1 MSDSTQIVVD
11 FANLSDIT
19 LTIINLSRV
28 AFVIANIWLFY
39 SFLTVKNRPIWFQ
52 IIAFASTWA
61 TINCLRDFIMP
72 IAPNHYWVGYI
83 LSLLLLIP
91 LSLVFKET
99 LHAKLFVFFMVSSFS
114 QANFSI
120 FCSLE
125 ILVFGNMVGW
135 LLLAGLLLELAC
147 IPLIR
152 IYIRPHIKNILDVL
166 DQQHR
171 VFSFFPM
178 LSFALV
184 AFYAGQTTYSL
195 FTCIPLVL
203 FTLMMGFSYY
213 LIAVSID
220 QTKCN
225 QQLELAS
232 RTDSLT
238 SLYNRRHMETRIQE
252 EHERYQRTGVE
263 FALISIDVDLFK
275 VINDRYGHACG
286 DFLLKSVSEDIRK
299 SVRQS
304 DTVARWGGD
313 EFLLLLPGT
322 NSKIAMELAEHISKT
337 VGKHRYVYENNT
349 LSVTLT
355 IGVAVIKSG
364 DTADGI
370 IKNADT
376 GMYQGKRVGR
386 NRVVFFDNL
395 DAGVTLEY
403 LN

>member
-19 LTIINLSRV
+19 LIIINLSRV
-28 AFVIANIWLFY
+28 AFAIANIWLFY
-39 SFLTVKNRPIWFQ
+39 SFLTVKKRPIWFQ
-52 IIAFASTWA
+52 IIVFAGTWVA
-61 TINCLRDFIMP
+61 INCLRDFITP
-72 IAPNHYWVGYI
+72 IAPNHYWAGYA

-91 LSLVFKET
+91 ISLVFKET
-99 LHAKLFVFFMVSSFS
+99 LHAKLFVFFMVFSFS
-114 QANFSI
+114 QADFSI

-125 ILVFGNMVGW
+125 ILVFENMVGW
-135 LLLAGLLLELAC
+135 LLLTGLLLELTC

-152 IYIRPHIKNILDVL
+152 KYIRPHIKNILDVL

-178 LSFALV
+178 LSFVLL

-195 FTCIPLVL
+195 FVCIPLVL

-220 QTKCN
+220 QTKYN
-225 QQLELAS
+225 QQLELTS

-275 VINDRYGHACG
+275 VINDKYGHACG
-286 DFLLKSVSEDIRK
+286 DFLLKSVSDDIRK
-299 SVRQS
+299 AVRES
-304 DTVARWGGD
+304 DTAARWGGD
-313 EFLLLLPGT
+313 EFLLLLPET
-322 NSKIAMELAEHISKT
+322 NSEIAMDMAECISKK
-337 VGKHRYVYENNT
+337 VGKRRYVYENNT
-349 LSVTLT
+349 LAVTLT

-364 DTADGI
+364 DTTDGI

-386 NRVVFFDNL
+386 NRVVLFDKL
-395 DAGVTLEY
+395 DAG
-403 LN
+403 

>member
-11 FANLSDIT
+11 FANLSEIT
-19 LTIINLSRV
+19 LIIINLSRV

-39 SFLTVKNRPIWFQ
+39 SFLTVKERPIWFQ
-52 IIAFASTWA
+52 IIAFAGTWA

-72 IAPNHYWVGYI
+72 IAPNHYWAGYI

-114 QANFSI
+114 QAIFSI

-125 ILVFGNMVGW
+125 ILVLENMVGW
-135 LLLAGLLLELAC
+135 LLLTGLLLELAC

-152 IYIRPHIKNILDVL
+152 KYIRPHIKNILDVL

-171 VFSFFPM
+171 VFYFFPM
-178 LSFALV
+178 LSFALA

-225 QQLELAS
+225 QQLELTS

-238 SLYNRRHMETRIQE
+238 NLYNRRHMEMRIQE

-275 VINDRYGHACG
+275 TINDRYGHACG
-286 DFLLKSVSEDIRK
+286 DFLLKSVSDDIRK
-299 SVRQS
+299 AVRQS
-304 DTVARWGGD
+304 DTAARWGGD

-322 NSKIAMELAEHISKT
+322 NSKIAMDLAERISKN
-337 VGKHRYVYENNT
+337 VGKRRYVYENHT
-349 LSVTLT
+349 LAVTLT
-355 IGVAVIKSG
+355 IGVAVIKNG
-364 DTADGI
+364 DTTDGI

-386 NRVVFFDNL
+386 NRVVLFDKPIMPLAQNK
-395 DAGVTLEY
+395 
-403 LN
+403 